1 LAGET
6 PAPLL
11 TPTTQPQYTIHV
23 VQPGEWLY
31 QIARMYGTT
40 AQAIMAAN
48 GLTNSTIHPGQQL
61 RIPID

>member
-1 LAGET
+1 
-6 PAPLL
+6 
-11 TPTTQPQYTIHV
+11 V

-48 GLTNSTIHPGQQL
+48 GLTSSTIHPGQRL